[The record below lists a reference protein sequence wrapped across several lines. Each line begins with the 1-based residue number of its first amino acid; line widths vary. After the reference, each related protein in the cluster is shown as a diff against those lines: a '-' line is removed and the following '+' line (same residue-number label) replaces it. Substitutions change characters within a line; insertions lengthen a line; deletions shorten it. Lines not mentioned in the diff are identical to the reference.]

1 MIKESPIIVGIGASA
16 GGLVALEEFF
26 THMPSDSGLAFVLI
40 QHLSP
45 DYKSMM
51 AELLSKYT
59 KMPVAQAAE
68 GMEVEPDHVYLI
80 PPKVN
85 LTIENNT
92 LHLVSRENR
101 PHQLHLPIDIFF
113 HSLAQNSG
121 HKAIAVVLSGTG
133 SDGTLGLRSIKEMG
147 GMTLAQDPQSAKF
160 DGMPNS
166 AIHTE
171 LVDMVLPASEM
182 PAHILRYVKHPFLN
196 KEDSEFTF
204 DSRDQEFLQS
214 LLSLIKQFSGI
225 DFSQYKLS
233 TVGRRIERRMSILQ
247 IDKLKDYLEFVL
259 QNKEEMEHLNNELL
273 IGVTRFFR
281 DPPAFEMLDKMI
293 VPRLFERNDTD
304 PIRVWVAGCS
314 SGEEAYSVAIL
325 LTRFRD
331 EHHLSRE
338 IKIFAT
344 DVDRRSLD
352 IASTGRYPETI
363 VNDVPKEVLNEY
375 FIRRESDFIISEKI
389 RRMIVFARH
398 NLLKDPPFNKVD
410 LIVCRNLLIYFRS
423 ETQRQILGNF
433 SFALRQDGFLFLGA
447 SESLGEHRDIFHTL
461 DSRWKLYQLKKGVP
475 LSGFPIYSTP
485 SFIREKR
492 QHQQKSYD
500 SDNIYLED
508 IREKLTMEL
517 IPPTL
522 IVDEELNLLHTF
534 NDVSDFLKIPVGRAS
549 LNLTRMLPNAI
560 ALMIRNGIRR
570 ANETNDSVYFTGL
583 SIGKEEENV
592 SFRIERHFLYANS
605 QPVFSLTFYKNRDP
619 LASFEKLH
627 GREDI
632 DTLNLNYQEELEKE
646 LRLTRENLQST
657 VEELETSNEELQ
669 ATNEELMSSNEELQ
683 STNEELQSVNEE
695 LFTVNSEYQA
705 KIEELTLLN
714 QDMENYMQSTQIGV
728 LFLDSNLRIRK
739 FTPSIRSYFPLLDQD
754 VGRPLA
760 HFAGSLNYANLEDD
774 LLDVLRHLRPIEKDV
789 VMGDHKTYQLRILPY
804 IVGRGV
810 VDGLTLTFVDITQR
824 VVLEKELKLLNERY
838 KMIVSTSE
846 IAAFD
851 WMNTAADLAWWSPE
865 LLELAGKGRDAA
877 NERPLSELWDLF
889 ASQDEVDRVKS
900 IIGQLT
906 NDTTRCQTIVELSN
920 SAEGAVPGSTRK
932 FVLML
937 SLADTPGP
945 TRILGALTPV
955 EKSTHLC

>member
-59 KMPVAQAAE
+59 KMPVNQAAE
-68 GMEVEPDHVYLI
+68 GMEVEPNHVYLI

-85 LTIENNT
+85 LTIENNI
-92 LHLVSRENR
+92 LHLVSRENK

-121 HKAIAVVLSGTG
+121 HKAIAVILSGTG

-147 GMTLAQDPQSAKF
+147 GMTLAQDPQNAKF

-171 LVDMVLPASEM
+171 LVDMVLPANEM
-182 PAHILRYVKHPFLN
+182 PTHILRYVKHPFLN

-214 LLSLIKQFSGI
+214 LLGLIKQFSGI

-281 DPPAFEMLDKMI
+281 DPPAFDMLDKMI
-293 VPRLFERNDTD
+293 IPRLFERNDND
-304 PIRVWVAGCS
+304 PLRVWVAGCS

-325 LTRFRD
+325 LTRFKD
-331 EHHLSRE
+331 EHHLTRE

-375 FIRRESDFIISEKI
+375 FIRRDSDFIISEKV

-410 LIVCRNLLIYFRS
+410 LIVCRNLLIYFKP

-475 LSGFPIYSTP
+475 LSGFPVYSTP
-485 SFIREKR
+485 SFVREKR
-492 QHQQKSYD
+492 TSPHSKNYD
-500 SDNIYLED
+500 TDNIYLED

-534 NDVSDFLKIPVGRAS
+534 NDVSEFLKIPVGRAS
-549 LNLTRMLPNAI
+549 LNLTRMLPNSI

-570 ANETNDSVYFTGL
+570 ANESSDSVYFTGL
-583 SIGKEEENV
+583 SINKEEENI

-619 LASFEKLH
+619 LLSFEKIH
-627 GREDI
+627 GHEDI

-646 LRLTRENLQST
+646 LLLTRENLQST

-728 LFLDSNLRIRK
+728 LFLDSQLRIRK
-739 FTPSIRSYFPLLDQD
+739 FTPTIRAYFPLLEQD

-789 VMGDHKTYQLRILPY
+789 VMGDRKTYQLRILPY
-804 IVGRGV
+804 IVGKGI

-824 VVLEKELKLLNERY
+824 VALEKELKLLNERY

-851 WMNTAADLAWWSPE
+851 WMDTSVDKAWWSPE
-865 LLELAGKGRDAA
+865 LLKLVGRENFDAREL
-877 NERPLSELWDLF
+877 PMSELWSSF
-889 ASQDEVDRVKS
+889 VSQEEVERVKS
-900 IIGQLT
+900 LMNQLSAEI
-906 NDTTRCQTIVELSN
+906 NRCQTSVELYVGP
-920 SAEGAVPGSTRK
+920 EKKQTRK
-932 FVLML
+932 FWLLL
-937 SLADTPGP
+937 SRADLPGP
-945 TRILGALTPV
+945 GRILGSFTPM
-955 EKSTHLC
+955 EKSTQVC